1 MKCEFVTDIFV
12 AENSTPFLSC
22 CQYMALP
29 RIAVCYNGTMIKK
42 FLMKKMLQSQLKNV
56 PEAQRAQILAM
67 VEKDPKLFEQI
78 AKEIQE
84 ETKKGKNQMAAT
96 MASSLLRSWGHRQ
109 VVVSRRRSSIRMVLF
124 VSNYSIDTLF

>member
-1 MKCEFVTDIFV
+1 
-12 AENSTPFLSC
+12 
-22 CQYMALP
+22 
-29 RIAVCYNGTMIKK
+29 
-42 FLMKKMLQSQLKNV
+42 MLQSQLKNV

-96 MASSLLRSWGHRQ
+96 MAVLPKYREQLAAIMGPQAGGGKSQAQFNPNGT
-109 VVVSRRRSSIRMVLF
+109 IRK
-124 VSNYSIDTLF
+124 